1 MIKTRKHKSG
11 QQSRGQGQSS
21 QHLISSSPFGKTTS
35 LLSLSSSAEL
45 YLVVFL
51 PLSYD
56 NTIYGFEGAE
66 VQSEDLALVCKMV

>member
-35 LLSLSSSAEL
+35 LLRAPQLLSSSAEL

-56 NTIYGFEGAE
+56 NTIYGFEG
-66 VQSEDLALVCKMV
+66 D